1 MKFLAGDTSYI
12 NITTAEGTR
21 QTHFVRW
28 MDLNIEVRNVTNGG
42 TVEVYSNTYKN
53 PGTYDA
59 EVYVYN
65 SKSFFSYVVKVVVVQ
80 PVDSC
85 DLYVDAYHEMDITD
99 RKADVCMNRTKENGT
114 HTYDMWDYADK
125 WVLVTYE
132 ETHSPVYNV
141 CHNYTTPGQYNVT
154 LRCYN
159 RYSYFSEKK
168 LIYVQYPILN
178 LAASTVKYH
187 VFGNDVVIDWSYE
200 NGTEVTTTVTLDGND
215 VTDRI
220 LFTDGD
226 QRRGNITNPS
236 GDAGTE
242 VGMHTVVISCT
253 NFVSG
258 TVTREVEYYVEKT
271 IIGLSFSTNSEETLL
286 HVRTETGITV
296 VASVTDGSNI
306 TYTYNNGLTDV
317 IEYSADKSE
326 TTFSAYQYTA
336 SQPDYYTVTMFAQN
350 NVSNASASMTVG
362 AENPLTS
369 DIAFTNIN
377 VTDENTD
384 VTFTISPTENSDPQ
398 PTSIVASFK
407 YGDEDDSDTYTDVDV
422 PIVLIPS
429 SNTNHIQMHN
439 YDHGRYTAEVFI
451 RNNVSNLTL
460 QTHVMVGLGIENF
473 QVQLVESNNCFD
485 PESPVQFT
493 VSRTNGTNITH
504 TYNWNDQT
512 ATDTKQELS
521 FMKALTFPS
530 AGHYDITV
538 TASNEFDS
546 VPVELSVKMVYDFP
560 ASIAMTTGLVVD
572 KDVGIYTI
580 EFTRDANH
588 YSPTNA
594 SCSIL
599 KDDSTEAQLD
609 LDLGSD
615 HTQAGTFSYIWEVGG
630 YDLGPFNYSVKCSTC
645 NQNKSWTGTVFLQEF
660 ITNLQVSIDDGVAT
674 PGQNVCVTLT
684 VDKGSH
690 ITFIANFGD
699 NCTIMKY
706 DEAAR
711 TAELC
716 HAYETDDNHTIEVKA
731 QNQLVN
737 LTDSVDVIIQY
748 PVTTLQL
755 DVRGGQT
762 TIAIPSGGSK
772 DVTFDLSIAA
782 GPTEGPTNAFC
793 SWKAHESAEKDVM
806 FATDL
811 RNLQNLSNT
820 FTYSPSDPIG
830 NQRVNVTCSNLVSS
844 MSVHIDLILQIPC
857 TSAELRN
864 SRNPIGIDKNMTY
877 TVLLQPNST
886 KCSHVTVFYDFGDG
900 NTKVQF
906 YDGILMSDPSI
917 TYAYST
923 EDTYSPSIVVWNQ
936 VTSPNLTD
944 TLSKDVIV
952 LKSLIFEEFTFTY
965 KTPQQWPANVT
976 LNVNT
981 TFPYIDTSVTFK
993 WGVNDEETV
1002 VPNTEWPVERYFIY
1016 DGDNDVIG
1024 NVTLT
1029 VRAENNVSDIEWNGT
1044 LVIKQAPSGAM
1055 IVLDDYYRTDE
1066 DIRGQM
1072 NLTQGSHLKL
1082 EVTCLP
1088 IDGTTGCSESY
1099 TDSTDN
1105 TSISTWSFPLS
1116 FTQPGQY
1123 NIEVNASNE
1132 FGHSTVR
1139 KMVTVLKPLI
1149 FEDFTFTYTTP
1160 QQWPANVTLNV
1171 NTTFPYRETTV
1182 IFKWGINNNETVV
1195 PNTEWPVERYFPYDG
1210 DNNVIGNVTLTL
1222 RAENG
1227 YSDIEWNGTLVI
1239 KQAPSGAMVIL
1250 DDYYRTDEDIRG
1262 QMNLT
1267 QGSHLKLEVT
1277 CLPIDGTT
1285 GCSESYTDSTDN
1297 TSIPSWSFP
1306 LSFTQPGQYNIEVN
1320 VSNEF
1325 GHNAAQKLVTIQNPI
1340 EGFTIRSEDDPNHV
1354 SGDVYTIPFMGSDTE
1369 FTMLLEVTNDCAFP
1383 PTDVIMDRFVDFPR
1397 DVENV
1402 TERNTSVVLNCPSS
1416 PFEVKRTFGEIGDYV
1431 IKVNVSN
1438 QISTASYT
1446 LYVMV
1451 LEPLDDGFNITVEP
1465 HVEPDDDGIPSY
1477 PIRQRVNI
1485 TAAHGAI
1492 ADYTHTFYWS
1502 YNCDDDKN
1510 PLDDYSENCNQETEY
1525 ASGQDISV
1533 NDVLLRYS
1541 GIYRM
1546 TVKVTYPGIEPI
1558 YSTKKIRVRPVPS
1571 FALRIDKKN
1580 PNNTWSELRQLLTVY
1595 NLQDIKHLDFRFTS
1609 LHNEVTIGSW
1619 TIRWFIDGKEVSGS
1633 PTIDEPFEANGE
1645 TFFAAPG
1652 DYSIQAKLDALPNVE
1667 TPHDQLFSSSVIGL
1681 TVDSSVG
1688 ICDVQVPASGFLN
1701 EKFKHSDLFECHL
1714 RDPQFCLII
1723 FKMCEPLQYVGTGT
1737 CFSVTITDPDNRI
1750 RYHQNYGSIVGAC
1763 GTDNEAIFVDRKLI
1777 YDDIQWPS
1785 GFDFDAV
1792 GQWKMIVET
1801 SITFKDNEGEDVTKS
1816 ERSDKIVE
1824 VRCRPCNKPKVML
1837 VNPQGEGSSVNNTR
1851 KYPRY
1856 VYMEMI
1862 LKKLERFKI

>member
-1 MKFLAGDTSYI
+1 
-12 NITTAEGTR
+12 
-21 QTHFVRW
+21 

-178 LAASTVKYH
+178 LAASTAKYH

-226 QRRGNITNPS
+226 QRKGNITNPG
-236 GDAGTE
+236 GDTGTE
-242 VGMHTVVISCT
+242 VGMHTIVISCT

-271 IIGLSFSTNSEETLL
+271 ITGLSFSVNSEETLL
-286 HVRTETGITV
+286 HVRTETDITV
-296 VASVTDGSNI
+296 VASVTDGSNV

-317 IEYSADKSE
+317 IEYSADTSD
-326 TTFSAYQYTA
+326 TTFSAYQYTT

-350 NVSNASASMTVG
+350 NVSNASASMTIG

-369 DIAFTNIN
+369 DITFTNIN
-377 VTDENTD
+377 VTDEATA

-407 YGDEDDSDTYTDVDV
+407 YGDEDDLDTYTDVDV

-429 SNTNHIQMHN
+429 SNTNHTQMHN
-439 YDHGRYTAEVFI
+439 YDYGRYTAEVFI

-485 PESPVQFT
+485 PESPVQFN
-493 VSRTNGTNITH
+493 VSRTKGTNITH
-504 TYNWNDQT
+504 TYNWTDQT
-512 ATDTKQELS
+512 VTDTNQQLS
-521 FMKALTFPS
+521 FMKPLTFPS

-560 ASIAMTTGLVVD
+560 TSIAMTTGLYVD
-572 KDVGIYTI
+572 KDVGNYTI
-580 EFTRDANH
+580 EFTRDANYH
-588 YSPTNA
+588 SPTNA

-599 KDDSTEAQLD
+599 KDDNTEAQFD

-660 ITNLQVSIDDGVAT
+660 ITNLQVSIDNGVAT

-699 NCTIMKY
+699 NCTIIKY

-716 HAYETDDNHTIEVKA
+716 HAYETDDNHTIEVTA

-762 TIAIPSGGSK
+762 PIAIPSGGSK

-793 SWKAHESAEKDVM
+793 SWKAHESAEEDVV

-944 TLSKDVIV
+944 TLSEDVIV
-952 LKSLIFEEFTFTY
+952 LKSLIFEEFIFTY

-1002 VPNTEWPVERYFIY
+1002 VPNTEWPVERYFTY

-1072 NLTQGSHLKL
+1072 NLTQGSHLKF

-1088 IDGTTGCSESY
+1088 IDGATGCSESY

-1160 QQWPANVTLNV
+1160 QQWPANVTLKCQHYFSLQRN
-1171 NTTFPYRETTV
+1171 NCNMLS
-1182 IFKWGINNNETVV
+1182 GASMNNETVTCT
-1195 PNTEWPVERYFPYDG
+1195 NRW
-1210 DNNVIGNVTLTL
+1210 NN
-1222 RAENG
+1222 
-1227 YSDIEWNGTLVI
+1227 
-1239 KQAPSGAMVIL
+1239 
-1250 DDYYRTDEDIRG
+1250 
-1262 QMNLT
+1262 
-1267 QGSHLKLEVT
+1267 
-1277 CLPIDGTT
+1277 
-1285 GCSESYTDSTDN
+1285 
-1297 TSIPSWSFP
+1297 
-1306 LSFTQPGQYNIEVN
+1306 
-1320 VSNEF
+1320 
-1325 GHNAAQKLVTIQNPI
+1325 
-1340 EGFTIRSEDDPNHV
+1340 
-1354 SGDVYTIPFMGSDTE
+1354 
-1369 FTMLLEVTNDCAFP
+1369 
-1383 PTDVIMDRFVDFPR
+1383 
-1397 DVENV
+1397 
-1402 TERNTSVVLNCPSS
+1402 
-1416 PFEVKRTFGEIGDYV
+1416 
-1431 IKVNVSN
+1431 
-1438 QISTASYT
+1438 
-1446 LYVMV
+1446 
-1451 LEPLDDGFNITVEP
+1451 
-1465 HVEPDDDGIPSY
+1465 
-1477 PIRQRVNI
+1477 
-1485 TAAHGAI
+1485 
-1492 ADYTHTFYWS
+1492 
-1502 YNCDDDKN
+1502 
-1510 PLDDYSENCNQETEY
+1510 
-1525 ASGQDISV
+1525 
-1533 NDVLLRYS
+1533 
-1541 GIYRM
+1541 RM
-1546 TVKVTYPGIEPI
+1546 
-1558 YSTKKIRVRPVPS
+1558 
-1571 FALRIDKKN
+1571 
-1580 PNNTWSELRQLLTVY
+1580 
-1595 NLQDIKHLDFRFTS
+1595 
-1609 LHNEVTIGSW
+1609 
-1619 TIRWFIDGKEVSGS
+1619 
-1633 PTIDEPFEANGE
+1633 
-1645 TFFAAPG
+1645 
-1652 DYSIQAKLDALPNVE
+1652 
-1667 TPHDQLFSSSVIGL
+1667 
-1681 TVDSSVG
+1681 
-1688 ICDVQVPASGFLN
+1688 
-1701 EKFKHSDLFECHL
+1701 
-1714 RDPQFCLII
+1714 
-1723 FKMCEPLQYVGTGT
+1723 
-1737 CFSVTITDPDNRI
+1737 
-1750 RYHQNYGSIVGAC
+1750 
-1763 GTDNEAIFVDRKLI
+1763 
-1777 YDDIQWPS
+1777 
-1785 GFDFDAV
+1785 
-1792 GQWKMIVET
+1792 
-1801 SITFKDNEGEDVTKS
+1801 
-1816 ERSDKIVE
+1816 
-1824 VRCRPCNKPKVML
+1824 
-1837 VNPQGEGSSVNNTR
+1837 
-1851 KYPRY
+1851 
-1856 VYMEMI
+1856 
-1862 LKKLERFKI
+1862 

>member
-1 MKFLAGDTSYI
+1 
-12 NITTAEGTR
+12 
-21 QTHFVRW
+21 
-28 MDLNIEVRNVTNGG
+28 
-42 TVEVYSNTYKN
+42 
-53 PGTYDA
+53 
-59 EVYVYN
+59 
-65 SKSFFSYVVKVVVVQ
+65 
-80 PVDSC
+80 
-85 DLYVDAYHEMDITD
+85 
-99 RKADVCMNRTKENGT
+99 
-114 HTYDMWDYADK
+114 
-125 WVLVTYE
+125 
-132 ETHSPVYNV
+132 
-141 CHNYTTPGQYNVT
+141 
-154 LRCYN
+154 
-159 RYSYFSEKK
+159 
-168 LIYVQYPILN
+168 
-178 LAASTVKYH
+178 
-187 VFGNDVVIDWSYE
+187 
-200 NGTEVTTTVTLDGND
+200 
-215 VTDRI
+215 
-220 LFTDGD
+220 
-226 QRRGNITNPS
+226 
-236 GDAGTE
+236 
-242 VGMHTVVISCT
+242 
-253 NFVSG
+253 
-258 TVTREVEYYVEKT
+258 
-271 IIGLSFSTNSEETLL
+271 
-286 HVRTETGITV
+286 
-296 VASVTDGSNI
+296 
-306 TYTYNNGLTDV
+306 
-317 IEYSADKSE
+317 
-326 TTFSAYQYTA
+326 
-336 SQPDYYTVTMFAQN
+336 
-350 NVSNASASMTVG
+350 
-362 AENPLTS
+362 
-369 DIAFTNIN
+369 
-377 VTDENTD
+377 
-384 VTFTISPTENSDPQ
+384 
-398 PTSIVASFK
+398 
-407 YGDEDDSDTYTDVDV
+407 
-422 PIVLIPS
+422 
-429 SNTNHIQMHN
+429 
-439 YDHGRYTAEVFI
+439 
-451 RNNVSNLTL
+451 
-460 QTHVMVGLGIENF
+460 
-473 QVQLVESNNCFD
+473 
-485 PESPVQFT
+485 
-493 VSRTNGTNITH
+493 
-504 TYNWNDQT
+504 
-512 ATDTKQELS
+512 
-521 FMKALTFPS
+521 
-530 AGHYDITV
+530 
-538 TASNEFDS
+538 
-546 VPVELSVKMVYDFP
+546 
-560 ASIAMTTGLVVD
+560 
-572 KDVGIYTI
+572 
-580 EFTRDANH
+580 
-588 YSPTNA
+588 
-594 SCSIL
+594 
-599 KDDSTEAQLD
+599 
-609 LDLGSD
+609 
-615 HTQAGTFSYIWEVGG
+615 
-630 YDLGPFNYSVKCSTC
+630 
-645 NQNKSWTGTVFLQEF
+645 
-660 ITNLQVSIDDGVAT
+660 
-674 PGQNVCVTLT
+674 
-684 VDKGSH
+684 
-690 ITFIANFGD
+690 
-699 NCTIMKY
+699 
-706 DEAAR
+706 
-711 TAELC
+711 
-716 HAYETDDNHTIEVKA
+716 
-731 QNQLVN
+731 
-737 LTDSVDVIIQY
+737 
-748 PVTTLQL
+748 
-755 DVRGGQT
+755 
-762 TIAIPSGGSK
+762 
-772 DVTFDLSIAA
+772 
-782 GPTEGPTNAFC
+782 
-793 SWKAHESAEKDVM
+793 
-806 FATDL
+806 
-811 RNLQNLSNT
+811 
-820 FTYSPSDPIG
+820 
-830 NQRVNVTCSNLVSS
+830 
-844 MSVHIDLILQIPC
+844 
-857 TSAELRN
+857 
-864 SRNPIGIDKNMTY
+864 
-877 TVLLQPNST
+877 
-886 KCSHVTVFYDFGDG
+886 
-900 NTKVQF
+900 
-906 YDGILMSDPSI
+906 MSDPSI

-965 KTPQQWPANVT
+965 KTPQQWPANIT

-1016 DGDNDVIG
+1016 DGDSDVIG
-1024 NVTLT
+1024 NVTLIL
-1029 VRAENNVSDIEWNGT
+1029 RAENNVSDIEWNGT

-1088 IDGTTGCSESY
+1088 IDGATGCSESY

-1149 FEDFTFTYTTP
+1149 FEDFAFTYTTP

-1239 KQAPSGAMVIL
+1239 KQAPSGAMVVL

-1277 CLPIDGTT
+1277 CLPIDGAT

-1297 TSIPSWSFP
+1297 TSISTWSFP

-1369 FTMLLEVTNDCAFP
+1369 FTMLLEVTNVCTFP
-1383 PTDVIMDRFVDFPR
+1383 PTEVIMDRFVDFPR
-1397 DVENV
+1397 DAENV
-1402 TERNTSVVLNCPSS
+1402 TERNTSVLLNCPSS
-1416 PFEVKRTFGEIGDYV
+1416 PFEVKRTFGEIGEYV

-1438 QISTASYT
+1438 QISAASYT

-1510 PLDDYSENCNQETEY
+1510 PLDDYSENCNQEAEY

-1533 NDVLLRYS
+1533 NDVLLRCS

-1580 PNNTWSELRQLLTVY
+1580 PNNTWSELRQPLTVY

-1633 PTIDEPFEANGE
+1633 PTIDKPFEANGE

-1667 TPHDQLFSSSVIGL
+1667 TPHDQLFSSFVIGL

-1701 EKFKHSDLFECHL
+1701 EKFKHSDLFECYL
-1714 RDPQFCLII
+1714 RDPQFCLVI
-1723 FKMCEPLQYVGTGT
+1723 FKMCEPLQDVGTGT

-1763 GTDNEAIFVDRKLI
+1763 GTDNDAIFVDRKLI